1 MLMSSTTPAVSC
13 CFPIGLLTHH
23 TSDALLNSAPK
34 LDVWNPINRHLNLR
48 RQFLASPYMAYSDNT
63 SPHLAVGDMTGR
75 IEIVCACWP
84 ACTISNLESILGHV

>member
-13 CFPIGLLTHH
+13 PIGLLTHH

-34 LDVWNPINRHLNLR
+34 LDVCDPINRRLNHR

-63 SPHLAVGDMTGR
+63 SPHVAVGDMTGR
-75 IEIVCACWP
+75 IEIVCAAGLP
-84 ACTISNLESILGHV
+84 AR